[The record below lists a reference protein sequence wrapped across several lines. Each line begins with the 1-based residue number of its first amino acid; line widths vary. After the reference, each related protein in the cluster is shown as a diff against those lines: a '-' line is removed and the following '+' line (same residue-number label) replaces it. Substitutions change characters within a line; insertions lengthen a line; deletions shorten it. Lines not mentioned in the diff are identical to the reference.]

1 MTTTTFTPTYT
12 PDADVQEALAA
23 RFLRYSAIS
32 SQSDASASVVPTSQG
47 QWELARLLKDE
58 LTAAGAHNV
67 HLSDTCVLTARIP
80 STLPAG
86 TEAPAV
92 GFCTHLDT
100 VDVNLSPDVHARV
113 IDYPGGDICL
123 NTDLNIWLREAE
135 HPEITRYT
143 GQRIIVTDGTSV
155 LGADDK
161 AGVAS
166 VMEAAVRLLAADADA
181 AGQAGAQGQ
190 GSGAGASAH
199 PDIYLSFVPDEEIG
213 LLGVRTMDLARFP
226 VDYAYTLDCCEL
238 GELVEATFNAGHA
251 RLHVEGVTAHPMNS
265 KGNLVNPILVA
276 HDFVAA
282 LDRAQ
287 TPEHTEG
294 REGYLWVNGMAGNQ
308 ATATVDISIRDHDRA
323 SYEAKKDFLRDLS
336 ERTAEA
342 NPRASVQLD
351 ISDIYSNLEDA
362 KTSANAVAAEHL
374 RAAFARLGI
383 EPINLAMR
391 GGTDG
396 SYLSTRGIYTPN
408 FFTGAHNFHS
418 NCEFLPLPAF
428 EASYR
433 VVRELMVGSL

>member
-12 PDADVQEALAA
+12 PDADLQEALAA

-86 TEAPAV
+86 TEAPAI

-100 VDVNLSPDVHARV
+100 VDVSLSPDVHARV
-113 IDYPGGDICL
+113 VDYTGGDICL
-123 NTDLNIWLREAE
+123 NTDLDIWLREAE
-135 HPEITRYT
+135 HPEITRYR

-190 GSGAGASAH
+190 GSRAGASTH

-282 LDRAQ
+282 LDRTQ

-294 REGYLWVNGMAGNQ
+294 REGYLWVNGIAGNQ
-308 ATATVDISIRDHDRA
+308 ATASVDISIRDHDRA
-323 SYEAKKDFLRDLS
+323 GYEAKKDFLRDLA

-342 NPRASVQLD
+342 NPRTSVRLD

-362 KTSANAVAAEHL
+362 KTSANAVASERL
-374 RAAFARLGI
+374 RAAFTRLGI

-396 SYLSTRGIYTPN
+396 SYLSTQGIYTPN

-433 VVRELMVGSL
+433 VVRELMAGSL

>member
-1 MTTTTFTPTYT
+1 MSTTTFTPTYA
-12 PDADVQEALAA
+12 PDTALQEALAA

-32 SQSDASASVVPTSQG
+32 SQSDASATAVPTSEG
-47 QWELARLLKDE
+47 QWELARLLEAE
-58 LTAAGAHNV
+58 LREAGAQEV

-80 STLPAG
+80 STLPSG
-86 TEAPAV
+86 IEAPAI

-100 VDVNLSPDVHARV
+100 VDVNLSPEVHARI
-113 IDYPGGDICL
+113 IDYRGGDIYL
-123 NTDLNIWLREAE
+123 NPELDIWLREAE

-181 AGQAGAQGQ
+181 TGQVGRAAQ
-190 GSGAGASAH
+190 GAGAGTSAH

-276 HDFVAA
+276 HDFIAQ

-294 REGYLWVNGMAGNQ
+294 REGYLWVNSIDGNQ
-308 ATATVDISIRDHDRA
+308 ATTTVDISIRDHDRA
-323 SYEAKKDFLRDLS
+323 GYDSKKAFLRDLA
-336 ERTAEA
+336 ERTAET
-342 NPRASVQLD
+342 NPRASVRLD

-362 KTSANAVAAEHL
+362 KTNANAVASERL
-374 RAAFARLGI
+374 RAAFTRLGI
-383 EPINLAMR
+383 VPINLAMR

-396 SYLSTRGIYTPN
+396 SYLSTQGIYTPN

-433 VVRELMVGSL
+433 VVRELMAG